1 MDDIHEK
8 KPVRMAINSSLNGC
22 SLEQDGEDFY
32 IVGADSVRKK
42 LGSAEIKTVELTPI
56 NSMYGTGTKTVDI
69 TLDGYTPIGAGI
81 SSYSQWNM
89 VKGKNTSCS
98 CSLSGNTLTVS
109 TGAVWEANAPYFTVK
124 VVVFYI
130 KD

>member
-1 MDDIHEK
+1 ME
-8 KPVRMAINSSLNGC
+8 NSSLNGC

-89 VKGKNTSCS
+89 IKGKNTSCS
-98 CSLSGNTLTVS
+98 CSLSGNTLTIS
-109 TGAVWEANAPYFTVK
+109 TGASWEANAPYFTVK

>member
-1 MDDIHEK
+1 ME
-8 KPVRMAINSSLNGC
+8 NSSLNGC

-56 NSMYGTGTKTVDI
+56 NAMYGTGTKTVDI

-89 VKGKNTSCS
+89 IKGKNTSCS

-109 TGAVWEANAPYFTVK
+109 TGAVWEANAPYFIVK